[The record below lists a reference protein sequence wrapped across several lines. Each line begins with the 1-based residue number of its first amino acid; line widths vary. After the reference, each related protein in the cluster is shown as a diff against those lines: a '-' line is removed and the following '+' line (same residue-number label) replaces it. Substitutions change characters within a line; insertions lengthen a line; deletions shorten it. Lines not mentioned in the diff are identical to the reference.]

1 MPLVLLIFLV
11 AFYLVYE
18 DIKDRTTSEFNNEQL
33 ILAKTAAQGITS
45 LFHDYQSNLTFLAKL
60 KGIVDYTDDTKTLMA
75 DFYENHKDI
84 LVAITRVDNHGII
97 MYTYPVNQS
106 VIGSDISYQKHVRQI
121 IETHQPVISDVFLAA
136 QGYLAIALHV
146 PIFKEDQYNG
156 SLAILIPIDK
166 LGQLYLGKMK
176 IRGTGNVWL
185 LSENGIELFCPLKG
199 HTGKSF
205 LDITHHDASAIDLL
219 DRIKTQNSGI
229 SDGIHQETIENE
241 KSGVS
246 DMYIAFYRAPLGNT
260 YWTVLISCKKK
271 DIFVT
276 LTRLRNRLFLIFTLL
291 FTIISFYF
299 YSLVKVRNVLKE
311 EAKRKKAEKSLQESE
326 EKFRRLFEE
335 HAAIKLLIDPKTG
348 GIIDANKSAAK
359 FYGWTRE
366 ELKKMKLHQI
376 NILSEDEIKSRIDK
390 VLVQGEIQFEFR
402 HRLKNASLRDVEVY
416 SSKIKIGEREILH
429 SIVHDITKR
438 KRTEEA
444 LIEAKKQAEESDR
457 LKSAFLQNMSHE
469 IRTPM
474 NAIMGFSSLLTEYY
488 NDKPKLEQFSEIIHQ
503 RSNDLLEIINDI
515 LDISKI
521 ESGQLSI
528 NKEECNIH
536 GLFNELTVFFQEHQ
550 KRIGKQHIG
559 FNLHVFCKPSEYT
572 IITDKVKLRQIFINL
587 IGNAFKFTNSG
598 TIEGGCKLE
607 KNGDLL
613 FFVSDTGIGIPLDK
627 QGAIF
632 ERFIQLNNNSNIIY
646 GGTGLGLSI
655 VKGLIDLL
663 NGRIWLNSEPGKGT
677 TFYFTFPFLEASS
690 KTEKVVAT
698 NTISYD
704 FTHKTIL
711 IVEDDQ
717 FNTLYIKALLNDTG
731 LKIIHTRLGSEAVDI
746 AVSQSPDLI
755 LMDIRL
761 PDINGYEATKQIRLE
776 KPDIKIIAQT
786 AYASFNDKQLAME
799 AGCND
804 YISKPLKRELLL
816 EMINR
821 YLHKQ
826 IS

>member
-1 MPLVLLIFLV
+1 MPLVLVIFLV

-731 LKIIHTRLGSEAVDI
+731 LKIIHTRLGSEAVGI